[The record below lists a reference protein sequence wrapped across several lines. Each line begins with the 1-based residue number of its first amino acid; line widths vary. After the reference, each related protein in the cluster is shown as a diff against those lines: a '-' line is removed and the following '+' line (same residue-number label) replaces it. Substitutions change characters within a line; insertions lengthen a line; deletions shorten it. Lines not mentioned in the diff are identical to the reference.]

1 MTVERQDLPG
11 RTNMSDLSKMIS
23 ETAYYNKMFKAKT
36 YADAVE
42 NFYGKYNY
50 IFMEM
55 NDRAESQ
62 AGSVDEKYIKRD
74 ADTENTINSVKSII
88 NKNSKNN
95 DGVSPVQDRPE
106 LSDAMKKIV
115 EDIATDFIL
124 DIKAVYDA
132 DGKKLPRGRYLM
144 DLNIYMVMYVFPG
157 IIATGREF
165 SYYIAE
171 MIGKKWPETFTGNVL
186 GCADYD
192 TINSGFKRRFCYI
205 TTAVCESLGK
215 GDECEE
221 LNILR
226 SFRDGYMAYVPGGV
240 QMIQEYY
247 DTAPRIVSIINT
259 QPDSGKLYR
268 ELYDNYILPCID
280 MIKND
285 KMKEC
290 MAHYCAMVKNLLA
303 RW

>member
-1 MTVERQDLPG
+1 
-11 RTNMSDLSKMIS
+11 MSDLGKMIS
-23 ETAYYNKMFKAKT
+23 ETVYYGKMFKAKT

-42 NFYGKYNY
+42 EFYGKYNY

-55 NDRAESQ
+55 NDRAEVA
-62 AGSVDEKYIKRD
+62 AGSVDEKYMEK
-74 ADTENTINSVKSII
+74 DTEAEKTIEGVKSII
-88 NKNSKNN
+88 KRNSKKN
-95 DGVSPVQDRPE
+95 DDIPSDPDRPV
-106 LSDAMKKIV
+106 LSDAMRKIV
-115 EDIATDFIL
+115 EDIALDFIF
-124 DIKAVYDA
+124 DVKAVYDA
-132 DGKKLPRGRYLM
+132 EGKKLPKGRYLM

-171 MIGKKWPETFTGNVL
+171 MIGQKWPETFTGNVL

-192 TINSGFKRRFCYI
+192 TINSGFKRKFCYI

-215 GDECEE
+215 GDDCEE
-221 LNILR
+221 LNLLR
-226 SFRDGYMAYVPGGV
+226 SFRDGYMAYVPGGG

-247 DTAPRIVSIINT
+247 DTAPRIVSVINT
-259 QPDSGKLYR
+259 QPDSGRIYS
-268 ELYDNYILPCID
+268 ELYDKYIMPCID
-280 MIKND
+280 MIKQD

-290 MAHYCAMVKNLLA
+290 MMHYCAMVENLLA